1 MNEDVFIG
9 SFAEQKGGG
18 ISLPTG
24 VGGLPKLRRK
34 G

>member
-9 SFAEQKGGG
+9 SFAEQKCCG
-18 ISLPTG
+18 ICLPAG
-24 VGGLPKLRRK
+24 VGVMPELRRK